1 MPADLKSPFD
11 VAVVMFTKRT
21 GPLAAAVRS
30 VYAQQF
36 SGRVQILVGVD
47 GPQGDRAALAALARE
62 APPTM
67 ALTVVDPGYSTA
79 RSRGGLYAPEAGGA
93 LRTVLSF
100 LANARRVAYL
110 SEFGRYAPDHLDR
123 LVRAIGDKA
132 WAFTERWYADARSG
146 QVICRDSWESVGP
159 GKGVFAKSE
168 GGFAAADTLIV
179 DKLACHGA
187 LIAWSDADTQGRG
200 EDHRFFRAIKALP
213 HGSTGEP
220 TVYTGIFLE
229 GQHPFMLAQFRA
241 NGVMLERLMTLT
253 PELKAEV
260 DKAAAA
266 QRDYATGIRDILSVK
281 GVDFDFRRDR

>member
-11 VAVVMFTKRT
+11 VAVVMFTKRA

-47 GPQGDRAALAALARE
+47 GPQGDRAALAALVRE